1 MYLSSVLFKDKGE
14 VTLRGL
20 EYGPV
25 LDCLNIPIRSG
36 GQEMDPLLAVH
47 GPVHLELIK
56 ITKHWSEIIQHFSS
70 VVNGSANEVWYQYN
84 LRVILYTFICSDSV
98 PGPQGYRRNG

>member
-47 GPVHLELIK
+47 GPVHLEWNK
-56 ITKHWSEIIQHFSS
+56 DTQ
-70 VVNGSANEVWYQYN
+70 N
-84 LRVILYTFICSDSV
+84 
-98 PGPQGYRRNG
+98 